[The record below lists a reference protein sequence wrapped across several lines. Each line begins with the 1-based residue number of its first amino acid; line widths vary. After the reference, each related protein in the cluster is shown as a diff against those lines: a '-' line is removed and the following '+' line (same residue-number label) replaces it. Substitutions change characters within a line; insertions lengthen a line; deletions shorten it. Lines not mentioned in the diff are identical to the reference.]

1 MRAILLGCGVAAIV
15 IVAAMAAVM
24 VMGIYH
30 SGASSNRKT
39 SQKEAPKPEHSE
51 VAARV
56 FCQYVVKNSLRSPA
70 TAKFAGYRETAAQH
84 RGGGEY
90 EVISHVDSQNGFG
103 ALIRTKYYCHVQFDG
118 KGSWDLI
125 DLNFY

>member
-1 MRAILLGCGVAAIV
+1 MRAILWGCGVAAV
-15 IVAAMAAVM
+15 LIVAAIAAVM
-24 VMGIYH
+24 IIGNCH

-39 SQKEAPKPEHSE
+39 SQEETPKPEHSE

-56 FCQYVVKNSLRSPA
+56 FCQYVVKNSLTSPA

-90 EVISHVDSQNGFG
+90 EVISHVDSQNVFG

-125 DLNFY
+125 ELDFY